1 MNREVSEHV
10 EEVVATGTLTCA
22 RSCRASFVGYYVLL
36 LVASWMLHE
45 VVDGL
50 GLVVHNVIVE
60 AHVET
65 LKFHSVLL
73 LFLLA
78 GVFDL
83 LLLHG
88 LEVLVPIKVVFLLLG
103 NAGV

>member
-1 MNREVSEHV
+1 MYREVSEHV
-10 EEVVATGTLTCA
+10 EEVVATGTLTCT
-22 RSCRASFVGYYVLL
+22 RSCRASFVGYYVL

-50 GLVVHNVIVE
+50 GLVVHYVIVE

-78 GVFDL
+78 GVFYL

-103 NAGV
+103 NTSV